1 MRGAT
6 TCYEQASP
14 TRFQNA
20 IDSSR
25 KRNCMGGRG
34 PGLLYVVSGP
44 SGAGKDTLVDALRER
59 MPRLRYSVSATTRGP
74 RVGERHGESYFF
86 LDSPTFARE
95 TAAGAFL
102 EIKEYGGNSYGTPR
116 SFVEETLADGYDVIM
131 KPEVDGA
138 LAVRAAFERAVLI
151 FILPDKF
158 SHLRTRLAARR
169 TETSDAIAARLAIAH
184 DEVRAIRSFDY
195 VVINEQT
202 ALERRGAPA
211 AVDDLEAIVKAERFR
226 IHHYDDATFRNVEN
240 A

>member
-1 MRGAT
+1 
-6 TCYEQASP
+6 
-14 TRFQNA
+14 
-20 IDSSR
+20 
-25 KRNCMGGRG
+25 MGDRG
-34 PGLLYVVSGP
+34 PGLLFVVSGP

-59 MPRLRYSVSATTRGP
+59 MPRLRYSVSATTRER

-86 LDSPTFARE
+86 LDSPTFDRE

-102 EIKEYGGNSYGTPR
+102 ETKEYGGNSYGTPR
-116 SFVEETLADGYDVIM
+116 SFVEQTLADGYDVIM

-138 LAVRAAFERAVLI
+138 LAVRTAFERAVLI

-202 ALERRGAPA
+202 ALERHGAPA